1 MKDFIT
7 YFKMIKFEH
16 SVFALPF
23 AFMSMVLAAN
33 GLPNNNTILW
43 IVVAMISARTAAMGI
58 NRYVDKD
65 IDAANPR
72 TKDRDLPSGNIS
84 ANKTLAYT
92 ITFTIIYFFAAYMLN
107 RLTLI
112 LSPIPIIIFVLYSY
126 SKRYTAFCHLLLGI
140 ALGLAPIGAWI
151 SVTGTISIVPIIIS
165 LAVIFW
171 VAGFDM
177 LYAIQDMDFDREN
190 NLFSIPALIGVR
202 VTLILSKVS
211 HVITL
216 IFLISLFFNS
226 SLGYIYISGLIIIS
240 AFMAYEHSLLSKD
253 DLSKLNIA
261 FFNINAYISVTLGL
275 FTIADILVQVYG

>member
-23 AFMSMVLAAN
+23 ALMAMVLAAN
-33 GLPNNNTILW
+33 GLPNSHTILW
-43 IVVAMISARTAAMGI
+43 IVIAMVSARTVAMGI
-58 NRYVDKD
+58 NRYVDRF

-72 TKDRDLPSGNIS
+72 TKNRDLPKGNIS

-92 ITFTIIYFFAAYMLN
+92 ITFTVIYFFSAYMLN

-112 LSPIPIIIFVLYSY
+112 LSPIPIILFVLYSY

-140 ALGLAPIGAWI
+140 SLGLAPIGAWI
-151 SVTGTISIVPIIIS
+151 AVTGSITIVPVIIA

-202 VTLILSKVS
+202 VTLILSKIS
-211 HVITL
+211 HIITL
-216 IFLISLFFNS
+216 IFLVSLFFNS

-240 AFMAYEHSLLSKD
+240 AFMAYEHSLLSKE

-275 FTIADILVQVYG
+275 FTIADILV

>member
-1 MKDFIT
+1 MKDVIT

-23 AFMSMVLAAN
+23 ALMSMVLAAN
-33 GLPNNNTILW
+33 GLPDSNTILW
-43 IVVAMISARTAAMGI
+43 IVIAMVSARTAAMGI

-72 TKDRDLPSGNIS
+72 TKNRDLPRGNIS

-92 ITFTIIYFFAAYMLN
+92 ITFIAIYFFSAYMLN
-107 RLTLI
+107 KLTLI
-112 LSPIPIIIFVLYSY
+112 LSPIPIILFVFYSY
-126 SKRYTAFCHLLLGI
+126 SKRYTAFCHLLLGLS
-140 ALGLAPIGAWI
+140 LGLAPIGAWI
-151 SVTGTISIVPIIIS
+151 AVTGTVSIIPIIIS

-211 HVITL
+211 HIITL

-240 AFMAYEHSLLSKD
+240 AFMAYEHSLLSKE
-253 DLSKLNIA
+253 DLSKLDIA

-275 FTIADILVQVYG
+275 FTIADILV

>member
-23 AFMSMVLAAN
+23 ALMAMVLAAN
-33 GLPNNNTILW
+33 GLPNSHTILW
-43 IVVAMISARTAAMGI
+43 IVIAMVSARTVAMGT
-58 NRYVDKD
+58 NRYVDRF

-72 TKDRDLPSGNIS
+72 TKNRDLPKGNIS

-92 ITFTIIYFFAAYMLN
+92 ITFTVIYFFSAYMLN

-112 LSPIPIIIFVLYSY
+112 LSPIPIILFVLYSY

-140 ALGLAPIGAWI
+140 SLGLAPIGAWI
-151 SVTGTISIVPIIIS
+151 AVTGSITIVPIIIS

-202 VTLILSKVS
+202 VTLILSKIS
-211 HVITL
+211 HIITL
-216 IFLISLFFNS
+216 IFLVSLFFNS

-240 AFMAYEHSLLSKD
+240 AFMAYEHSLLSKE

-275 FTIADILVQVYG
+275 FTIADILV

>member
-1 MKDFIT
+1 MRDLIT

-23 AFMSMVLAAN
+23 ALMAMVLAAN
-33 GLPNNNTILW
+33 GLPDGNTILW
-43 IVVAMISARTAAMGI
+43 IVVAMVSARTAAMGI
-58 NRYVDKD
+58 NRYVDRD

-72 TKDRDLPSGNIS
+72 TKNRDLPKGNIS
-84 ANKTLAYT
+84 PNSTLAYT
-92 ITFTIIYFFAAYMLN
+92 IAFIVIYFFAAYMLN
-107 RLTLI
+107 RLTLM
-112 LSPIPIIIFVLYSY
+112 LSPIPIILFVLYSY

-140 ALGLAPIGAWI
+140 SLGLAPIGAWVA
-151 SVTGTISIVPIIIS
+151 VTGSISIVPIIIS

-177 LYAIQDMDFDREN
+177 LYAIQDIDFDREN

-211 HVITL
+211 HIITL
-216 IFLISLFFNS
+216 IFLVSLFFNS
-226 SLGYIYISGLIIIS
+226 RLGYIYISGLIIIS
-240 AFMAYEHSLLSKD
+240 AFMAYEHSLLSKE

-275 FTIADILVQVYG
+275 FTITDILV

>member
-23 AFMSMVLAAN
+23 ALMAMVLAAN
-33 GLPNNNTILW
+33 GLPNSHTVLW
-43 IVVAMISARTAAMGI
+43 IVIAMISARTVAMGT
-58 NRYVDKD
+58 NRYVDRF
-65 IDAANPR
+65 IDAENPR
-72 TKDRDLPSGNIS
+72 TKGRDLPKGNIS

-92 ITFTIIYFFAAYMLN
+92 IIFTVIYFFSAYMLN
-107 RLTLI
+107 TLTLI
-112 LSPIPIIIFVLYSY
+112 LSPIPIILFILYSY

-140 ALGLAPIGAWI
+140 SLGLAPIGAWI
-151 SVTGTISIVPIIIS
+151 AVTGSITIVPIIIA

-202 VTLILSKVS
+202 VTLILAKMS
-211 HVITL
+211 HIITL
-216 IFLISLFFNS
+216 IFLVSLFFNS
-226 SLGYIYISGLIIIS
+226 NLGYIYISGLIIIS
-240 AFMAYEHSLLSKD
+240 AFMAYEHSLLSKE

-275 FTIADILVQVYG
+275 FTIADILV

>member
-1 MKDFIT
+1 MKDIIT

-23 AFMSMVLAAN
+23 ALTSMVLAAN
-33 GLPNNNTILW
+33 GLPDSNTILW
-43 IVVAMISARTAAMGI
+43 IVIAMVSARTAAMGI

-72 TKDRDLPSGNIS
+72 TKHRDLPRGNIS

-92 ITFTIIYFFAAYMLN
+92 VTFVIIYFFSAYMLN
-107 RLTLI
+107 TLTLM
-112 LSPIPIIIFVLYSY
+112 LSPIPIILFVLYSY

-151 SVTGTISIVPIIIS
+151 AVTGTISIVPIIIS

-190 NLFSIPALIGVR
+190 NLFSMPALIGVR

-211 HVITL
+211 HIITL

-226 SLGYIYISGLIIIS
+226 SLGYIYIAGLIIIS
-240 AFMAYEHSLLSKD
+240 TFMAYEHSLLSKE

-275 FTIADILVQVYG
+275 FTIADILV

>member
-23 AFMSMVLAAN
+23 ALMAMVLAAN
-33 GLPNNNTILW
+33 GLPNSHTILW
-43 IVVAMISARTAAMGI
+43 IVIAMVSARTVAMGT
-58 NRYVDKD
+58 NRYVDRF

-72 TKDRDLPSGNIS
+72 TKNRDLPKGNIS

-92 ITFTIIYFFAAYMLN
+92 ITFTVIYFFSAYMLN

-112 LSPIPIIIFVLYSY
+112 LSPIPIILFVLYSY

-140 ALGLAPIGAWI
+140 SLGLAPIGAWI
-151 SVTGTISIVPIIIS
+151 AVTGSITIVPVIIA

-202 VTLILSKVS
+202 VTLILSKIS
-211 HVITL
+211 HIITL
-216 IFLISLFFNS
+216 IFLVSLFFNS

-240 AFMAYEHSLLSKD
+240 AFMAYEHSLLSKE

-275 FTIADILVQVYG
+275 FTIADILV

>member
-23 AFMSMVLAAN
+23 ALMSMVLAAN
-33 GLPNNNTILW
+33 GLPNSHTILW
-43 IVVAMISARTAAMGI
+43 IVIAMVSARTAAMGI
-58 NRYVDKD
+58 NRYVDRD

-72 TKDRDLPSGNIS
+72 TKNRDLPKGNIS

-92 ITFTIIYFFAAYMLN
+92 IAFIVIYFFSAYMLN

-112 LSPIPIIIFVLYSY
+112 LSPIPIILFVLYSY
-126 SKRYTAFCHLLLGI
+126 SKRYTAFCHLLLGL

-151 SVTGTISIVPIIIS
+151 AVTGSISIIPIIIS

-177 LYAIQDMDFDREN
+177 LYAIQDLDFDREN
-190 NLFSIPALIGVR
+190 DLFSIPALIGVR

-211 HVITL
+211 HIITL
-216 IFLISLFFNS
+216 MFLISLFFNS

-240 AFMAYEHSLLSKD
+240 AFMAYEHSLLSRE

-275 FTIADILVQVYG
+275 FTIADILV